1 MDKKE
6 KTDLDKSLESI
17 FSRETPGYLNCY
29 CSINA
34 IDFPWVYRVVKHSL
48 SRGLLTS
55 STQRQNKETKKDHC
69 RHDEIITA

>member
-6 KTDLDKSLESI
+6 EKDLEKSLLSI

-34 IDFPWVYRVVKHSL
+34 IDHRFSMGLPGCEACFVSL
-48 SRGLLTS
+48 FT
-55 STQRQNKETKKDHC
+55 NIEYTKTKQGDHE
-69 RHDEIITA
+69 RPLPVR

>member
-34 IDFPWVYRVVKHSL
+34 IDHRFSMGLPGCEAFFV
-48 SRGLLTS
+48 SRFT
-55 STQRQNKETKKDHC
+55 NIEYTKIKQGNH
-69 RHDEIITA
+69 